1 MFLPCADRKTPE
13 TGIGRRVPHA
23 SARRTPEVANT
34 RLSNDYP
41 HDKPFVPRCGHPQES
56 GYSAKYKKNFR
67 FPQRPMP

>member
-1 MFLPCADRKTPE
+1 MFLPCADRKTPN

-23 SARRTPEVANT
+23 SGRRTPEVANT

-41 HDKPFVPRCGHPQES
+41 HNKPFVPVAGIRKS
-56 GYSAKYKKNFR
+56 LFTVRNIRKNFR